1 MNFYSRMSLNSSDEA
16 LLDASEN
23 ASENNDTET
32 ENKEIVREM
41 MEQIL
46 NLLIEGEEI
55 EENMIRNLISRLR
68 QMLHFN
74 QNLEVAVD
82 ENEETEGEIL

>member
-1 MNFYSRMSLNSSDEA
+1 MSLNSSDEA

-32 ENKEIVREM
+32 ENKEIVREI

-55 EENMIRNLISRLR
+55 EENMIRNLLSRLR

-82 ENEETEGEIL
+82 ENEETEG

>member
-23 ASENNDTET
+23 AWENNDTET
-32 ENKEIVREM
+32 ENKDNVREM

-68 QMLHFN
+68 QMLNFN

-82 ENEETEGEIL
+82 ENEETEG

>member
-1 MNFYSRMSLNSSDEA
+1 MSLNSSDEA

-23 ASENNDTET
+23 AWENNDAET
-32 ENKEIVREM
+32 ENKEVVREM
-41 MEQIL
+41 MVQIL

-68 QMLHFN
+68 QMHHFN

-82 ENEETEGEIL
+82 ENEETEG

>member
-1 MNFYSRMSLNSSDEA
+1 MSLNSSDEA
-16 LLDASEN
+16 LLD

-74 QNLEVAVD
+74 QNLEIAVD

>member
-1 MNFYSRMSLNSSDEA
+1 MSLNSSDEA

-23 ASENNDTET
+23 AWENNDTET

-74 QNLEVAVD
+74 QNLEIAVD

>member
-1 MNFYSRMSLNSSDEA
+1 MSLNSSDEA

-32 ENKEIVREM
+32 ENKDNVREM

-82 ENEETEGEIL
+82 ENEETEG

>member
-1 MNFYSRMSLNSSDEA
+1 MSLNSSDEA

-23 ASENNDTET
+23 AWENNDTET
-32 ENKEIVREM
+32 ENKEIVREI

-82 ENEETEGEIL
+82 ENEETEG

>member
-1 MNFYSRMSLNSSDEA
+1 MSLNSSDEA

-23 ASENNDTET
+23 AWENNDTET
-32 ENKEIVREM
+32 ENKEIVREI

-55 EENMIRNLISRLR
+55 KENMIRNLISRLR

-74 QNLEVAVD
+74 QNLEIAVD
-82 ENEETEGEIL
+82 ENEETEG